1 MPSLL
6 ANLHRCSVGQHFHL
20 ISAIVPTL
28 KYQFSCLPGS
38 ATSPSS
44 CLNVVAP
51 EWEKKLS
58 IPPSP
63 QGAGSNQALFL
74 GLRVPVFSVSCKTM
88 PLVRRTPSLDGKLI
102 TCAVKCLRTFYVTC
116 LVQGAPS
123 FAFRSLC
130 VWLLKWIFIFFF
142 FMCCV

>member
-1 MPSLL
+1 MQCGTALPFDLCYCSYSEIPVLLPSWECNKSQQL
-6 ANLHRCSVGQHFHL
+6 S
-20 ISAIVPTL
+20 
-28 KYQFSCLPGS
+28 
-38 ATSPSS
+38 
-44 CLNVVAP
+44 LNVVAP